1 MIVDTG
7 VLVAAANQADRHH
20 SACRDLV
27 VGQTRLTIPALV
39 IAEAVFLIEREL
51 GPKSEAA
58 FLRSLD
64 SEKYRIE
71 SPAEDLARMAELVRQ
86 YDDLPLGGTDAS
98 VIALAEREGD
108 RQVATLDRRHFA
120 VVKPKGLV
128 FELLPD
134 I

>member
-20 SACRDLV
+20 PACRDLV
-27 VGQTRLTIPALV
+27 IGQTRLTIPALV

-51 GPKSEAA
+51 GPDSEAA

-86 YDDLPLGGTDAS
+86 YDDLPLGGLTGSSAW
-98 VIALAEREGD
+98 VLA
-108 RQVATLDRRHFA
+108 
-120 VVKPKGLV
+120 
-128 FELLPD
+128 
-134 I
+134 